1 MVNVSLRA
9 YIWHQKSVEE
19 QIAREFWTLNHSTY
33 HGYRDY
39 VSKCKEHGF
48 PEQQVLQVQRRPSSA
63 GGPSVAASEYSVS
76 SMASLTSQ
84 VPTAY
89 SFAGMQHILEDNE
102 VRVTV
107 LKFGHLSS
115 DLLAYGAQDGVVRVV
130 GLGQTCTVHH
140 VLKQHQRAISD
151 LDWSLDNT
159 FLLSA
164 GLEGSVTMWMAATG
178 QLLRIF
184 LTTSPACCA
193 KFHLVNQNLIIAGT
207 ESGVLQVFNCSTG
220 KLALTQ
226 ALTGSSNVS
235 GLSCSAMAVSNNL
248 LYVADN
254 RGCIHTLRCDIKN
267 GMLQSLV
274 LLTRT
279 PAPSG
284 KLSETASLV
293 YSPYSS
299 TARGQAL
306 LMSSLDGSVSLF
318 KLADAAAGRLEL
330 VSNCEVPRAARKIR
344 ATFCPKVH
352 ITEPE
357 YIVMGGEDTSV
368 YIYDISKPS
377 QGPLVVNQL
386 QGHMAPVVDVSWSY
400 NEALLASCDCDG
412 AVIVWKREQSH

>member
-1 MVNVSLRA
+1 MVNVGLRA
-9 YIWHQKSVEE
+9 YIWHQKSTEE
-19 QIAREFWTLNHSTY
+19 QIAREFWTLNQSTY

-39 VSKCKEHGF
+39 VSNCKEHGF

-115 DLLAYGAQDGVVRVV
+115 DLLAYGSQDGVVRVA

-140 VLKQHQRAISD
+140 VLKQHQRAVSD

-184 LTTSPACCA
+184 LTTSQP
-193 KFHLVNQNLIIAGT
+193 
-207 ESGVLQVFNCSTG
+207 VFNCSTG

-226 ALTGSSNVS
+226 AFTGSGNVP

-254 RGCIHTLRCDIKN
+254 RGCIYTLRCDIKN

-299 TARGQAL
+299 IARGQAL

-330 VSNCEVPRAARKIR
+330 ISNCEVPRAARKIR

-352 ITEPE
+352 ITEAE

-377 QGPLVVNQL
+377 QGALVVNQL

-400 NEALLASCDCDG
+400 NEVLLASCDCDG
-412 AVIVWKREQSH
+412 AVIVWKRDPHRTT